1 MPMHS
6 DAEYKHRICRA
17 IDFINANL
25 STSPTVAEIA
35 AAAPFS
41 VFHFQRLFHAIV
53 GETVA
58 DFTRRIRL
66 ETAARHLVFRPHED
80 ITSLAM
86 ELGFSSSQNFAKAF
100 RKHFDVSPTEYR
112 QRHADSRE
120 VPRDE
125 QETPDSA
132 QMISASFESST
143 SDLKVIVRSLPE
155 VRVAYR
161 RHFGS
166 YNDRGVQATFDE
178 LQRWAEARQLH
189 VDDRYLGIPWD
200 DSDITPNDKCRF
212 DACLQ
217 IDDGIWPGAG
227 MNTQSIPAGR
237 YAIFRCD
244 VIQHDFDL
252 PWTRLMRHW
261 LPRSGYQPADGP
273 RFERYFSDGQLTP
286 DGRWDIEICL
296 PVVPL

>member
-1 MPMHS
+1 MHS
-6 DAEYKHRICRA
+6 DAEYRHRICRA
-17 IDFINANL
+17 IDFINSHLA
-25 STSPTVAEIA
+25 SSPTVAEIA

-41 VFHFQRLFHAIV
+41 VFHFQRLFSAIV

-58 DFTRRIRL
+58 DFTRRVRL
-66 ETAARHLVFRPHED
+66 ETAARHLVFRRHED

-112 QRHADSRE
+112 EQRSELTDVRGDERQSSHSNHAMDLQGDVE
-120 VPRDE
+120 
-125 QETPDSA
+125 SA
-132 QMISASFESST
+132 K
-143 SDLKVIVRSLPE
+143 LNVVVKSLPE
-155 VRVAYR
+155 IRVAYR
-161 RHFGS
+161 RHLGS
-166 YNDRGVQATFDE
+166 YNDPGVQATFDE

-200 DSDITPNDKCRF
+200 DSDITPDDKCRF

-217 IDDGIWPGAG
+217 IEVGIWPGAG
-227 MNTQSIPAGR
+227 MNTQTIPAGR
-237 YAIFRCD
+237 YATFRSE
-244 VIQHDFDL
+244 VLLHDFDV

-261 LPRSGYQPADGP
+261 LPGSGYQPADGP
-273 RFERYFSDGQLTP
+273 RFERYFSDGQLTA
-286 DGRWDIEICL
+286 DGRWDLEICL

>member
-1 MPMHS
+1 MPS
-6 DAEYKHRICRA
+6 DTEYRHRICRA
-17 IDFINANL
+17 IDFINSHLA
-25 STSPTVAEIA
+25 SSPTVAEIA

-58 DFTRRIRL
+58 DFTRRVRL

-112 QRHADSRE
+112 
-120 VPRDE
+120 E
-125 QETPDSA
+125 QDFKSKDGRGDNIERSYSSDAVFMQGETESA
-132 QMISASFESST
+132 A
-143 SDLKVIVRSLPE
+143 LNVVVKSLPE
-155 VRVAYR
+155 IRVAYR

-166 YNDRGVQATFDE
+166 YNQPGVQTAFDE

-189 VDDRYLGIPWD
+189 IDDRYLGIPWD
-200 DSDITPNDKCRF
+200 DSDITPIEKCRF

-217 IDDGIWPGAG
+217 IEDGIWPGAA

-237 YAIFRCD
+237 YATFRTE
-244 VIQHDFDL
+244 VVHHDFDL
-252 PWTRLMRHW
+252 PWTRLMRNW
-261 LPRSGYQPADGP
+261 LPRSGYQPADSP

-286 DGRWDIEICL
+286 DGRWDLEICL